1 MSDLGYRCG
10 REAGIL
16 LRASR
21 RFTAGNAGEQGNTG
35 NRQVNGFMHID
46 EVTGRV
52 VSAAI
57 RVHSRIGPG
66 LLESSYEACLRY
78 ELTKCGLRVASQ
90 VPVPLIYDEV
100 KLDIGYRIDLLVEN
114 EVVIEIKALESIMP
128 VHEAQL
134 LSHMRLSG
142 RRVGFL
148 MNFHV
153 KMMRDGIKR
162 MVDQFPEGG
171 YDC

>member
-1 MSDLGYRCG
+1 
-10 REAGIL
+10 
-16 LRASR
+16 
-21 RFTAGNAGEQGNTG
+21 
-35 NRQVNGFMHID
+35 MHID
-46 EVTGRV
+46 DVTGRI

-78 ELTKCGLRVASQ
+78 ELLKSGLQVASQ
-90 VPVPLIYDEV
+90 VPVPLVYDDV

-114 EVVIEIKALESIMP
+114 EVVFEIKALESTLP

-134 LSHMRLSG
+134 LFHMRLSG

-153 KMMRDGIKR
+153 KLMKNGIKR
-162 MVDQFPEGG
+162 MVDRFPAGG
-171 YDC
+171 FQCRSN